1 MTVDNNVLHNLI
13 LETLMAIN
21 IYMVGSILFQFTR
34 RGKKVFLVLSLCKCS
49 LWNVVDMA
57 LLTQKIVPDGRI
69 QVVLN
74 LPILISFLI
83 VIKKFSGLDWLKV
96 FLGSV
101 IQELLSFPPLF
112 LYLCVYRIYTGEW
125 HGLNDMY
132 APLGWYVVIGS
143 ALTLVAI
150 YIYKYFVEIIF
161 GNYAKWELKQK
172 GMYWGFIIVMV
183 LITYGSVWTK
193 DHSFE
198 VSRYI
203 IVVSVISALFL
214 YETLWFWRWR
224 KNQKTEQENK
234 NLRYENSVM
243 KEYYDTL
250 ENQVEVVRKFHHDI
264 NKHMDVLNEM
274 LGKMETPEVKLYSEQ
289 LEEVYQEMK
298 PVIYCS
304 NPIVNAVL
312 VNKAHQCEEKHIKFT
327 IDMMGFET
335 KKMKEIDLVA
345 LLSNL
350 LDNAIEECE
359 RIQDKLDKKI
369 YIHGW
374 RIRNNLFLEV
384 KNTTEKEVIDSSTFK
399 TKKDPKSHGVG
410 MKIIKEIIENYEGI
424 TDIEIENG
432 EIEILIQIPDK

>member
-1 MTVDNNVLHNLI
+1 MTIDNNVLHNLI

-21 IYMVGSILFQFTR
+21 IYMVGSILFQFTG

-49 LWNVVDMA
+49 LWNVLDMA
-57 LLTQKIVPDGRI
+57 LLTQGIVPDGRI

-74 LPILISFLI
+74 LPILIFFLI
-83 VIKKFSGLDWLKV
+83 IIKIFSRLDWLKI

-132 APLGWYVVIGS
+132 APMGWYVGIGV

-150 YIYKYFVEIIF
+150 YIYKYFVEIVF

-172 GMYWGFIIVMV
+172 GMYWGFIIVMI
-183 LITYGSVWTK
+183 LLTYGSVWTK
-193 DHSFE
+193 DHSFV

-203 IVVSVISALFL
+203 IVVSVLSVLFL
-214 YETLWFWRWR
+214 YENLWFWRWR
-224 KNQKTEQENK
+224 KNQKTEQENR

-250 ENQVEVVRKFHHDI
+250 ENQMDVIRKFHHDI

-274 LGKMETPEVKLYSEQ
+274 MDKMNTSELKLYSEQ
-289 LEEVYQEMK
+289 LEEVYQGVK

-312 VNKAHQCEEKHIKFT
+312 VNKMHQCEEKHIKFR
-327 IDMMGFET
+327 IDMMDFES

-359 RIQDKLDKKI
+359 RLVNQSEKRISI
-369 YIHGW
+369 YGW

-384 KNTTEKEVIDSSTFK
+384 RNTTEKEQIDSSTFK
-399 TKKDPKSHGVG
+399 TKKDPRSHGVG
-410 MKIIKEIIENYEGI
+410 MKIIKEIIETYDGVTE
-424 TDIEIENG
+424 IEIENG
-432 EIEILIQIPDK
+432 EIEIFVQIPNK

>member
-1 MTVDNNVLHNLI
+1 MTIDNNVLHNLI

-21 IYMVGSILFQFTR
+21 IYMVGSILFQFTG

-49 LWNVVDMA
+49 LWNVLDMA
-57 LLTQKIVPDGRI
+57 LLTQGIVPDGRI

-74 LPILISFLI
+74 LPILIFFLI
-83 VIKKFSGLDWLKV
+83 IIKIFSRIDWLKI

-132 APLGWYVVIGS
+132 APMGWYVVIGV

-150 YIYKYFVEIIF
+150 YIYKYFVEIVF

-172 GMYWGFIIVMV
+172 GMCWGFIIVMI
-183 LITYGSVWTK
+183 LLTYGSVWTK
-193 DHSFE
+193 DHSFV

-203 IVVSVISALFL
+203 IVVSVLSVLFL

-224 KNQKTEQENK
+224 KNQKTEQENR

-250 ENQVEVVRKFHHDI
+250 ENQMDVIRKFHHDI

-274 LGKMETPEVKLYSEQ
+274 MDKMNTSELKLYSEQ
-289 LEEVYQEMK
+289 LEEVYQGVK

-312 VNKAHQCEEKHIKFT
+312 VNKMHQCEEKHIKFR
-327 IDMMGFET
+327 IDMMDFES

-359 RIQDKLDKKI
+359 RVVNQSEKRISI
-369 YIHGW
+369 YGW

-384 KNTTEKEVIDSSTFK
+384 RNTTEKEQIDSSTFK
-399 TKKDPKSHGVG
+399 TKKDPRSHGVG
-410 MKIIKEIIENYEGI
+410 MKIIKEIIETYDGVTE
-424 TDIEIENG
+424 IEIENG
-432 EIEILIQIPDK
+432 EIEIFVQIPNK

>member
-21 IYMVGSILFQFTR
+21 IYMVGNILFQFTR
-34 RGKKVFLVLSLCKCS
+34 RGKKAFLVLSLCKCS
-49 LWNVVDMA
+49 LWNVLDMA
-57 LLTQKIVPDGRI
+57 LLTQGIVPDGRI

-74 LPILISFLI
+74 LPILIFFLI
-83 VIKKFSGLDWLKV
+83 ILKIFSGYDWLKV

-101 IQELLSFPPLF
+101 IEEFLAFPPLF

-132 APLGWYVVIGS
+132 ASLGWYVIIGV
-143 ALTLVAI
+143 ALTLVGI
-150 YIYKYFVEIIF
+150 WIYKYFVEIVF
-161 GNYAKWELKQK
+161 GNYAKWELKRK
-172 GMYWGFIIVMV
+172 GIYWGFIIVMI

-193 DHSFE
+193 DHSF
-198 VSRYI
+198 VVNRYI
-203 IVVSVISALFL
+203 IVVSVISVLFL

-250 ENQVEVVRKFHHDI
+250 ENQVDVVRKFHHDI

-274 LGKMETPEVKLYSEQ
+274 VDKTETSEFKVYSDQ
-289 LEEVYQEMK
+289 LEELYQDVK
-298 PVIYCS
+298 PVTYCS
-304 NPIVNAVL
+304 NSIVNAVL
-312 VNKAHQCEEKHIKFT
+312 VNKMHQCEEKHIKFM
-327 IDMMGFET
+327 IDMMDFESQ
-335 KKMKEIDLVA
+335 KMKEIDLVA

-359 RIQDKLDKKI
+359 RVQRESEKI
-369 YIHGW
+369 ISIHGW

-384 KNTTEKEVIDSSTFK
+384 KNTTEKKQIDQSTFK
-399 TKKDPKSHGVG
+399 TKKDPRSHGVG
-410 MKIIKEIIENYEGI
+410 MKIIKEIIETYDGMTEI
-424 TDIEIENG
+424 QIENA
-432 EIEILIQIPDK
+432 EIEIFIQIPNK

>member
-1 MTVDNNVLHNLI
+1 MTIDNNVLHNLI

-21 IYMVGSILFQFTR
+21 IYMVGSILFQFTG

-49 LWNVVDMA
+49 LWNVLDMA
-57 LLTQKIVPDGRI
+57 LLTQGIVPDGRI

-74 LPILISFLI
+74 LPILIFFLI
-83 VIKKFSGLDWLKV
+83 IIKIFSRIDWLKI

-132 APLGWYVVIGS
+132 APMGWYVVIGV

-150 YIYKYFVEIIF
+150 YIYKYFVEIVF

-172 GMYWGFIIVMV
+172 GMCWGFIIVMI
-183 LITYGSVWTK
+183 LLTYGSVWTK
-193 DHSFE
+193 DHSFV

-203 IVVSVISALFL
+203 IVVSVLSVLFL

-224 KNQKTEQENK
+224 KNQKTEQENR
-234 NLRYENSVM
+234 NLRYKNSVM

-250 ENQVEVVRKFHHDI
+250 ENQMDVIRKFHHDI

-274 LGKMETPEVKLYSEQ
+274 MDKMNTSELKLYSEQ
-289 LEEVYQEMK
+289 LEEVYQGVK

-312 VNKAHQCEEKHIKFT
+312 VNKMHQCEEKHIKFR
-327 IDMMGFET
+327 IDMMDFES

-359 RIQDKLDKKI
+359 RLVNQSEKRISI
-369 YIHGW
+369 YGW

-384 KNTTEKEVIDSSTFK
+384 RNTTEKEQIDSSTFK
-399 TKKDPKSHGVG
+399 TKKDPRSHGVG
-410 MKIIKEIIENYEGI
+410 MKIIKEIIETYDGVTE
-424 TDIEIENG
+424 IEIENG
-432 EIEILIQIPDK
+432 EIEIFVQIPNK

>member
-1 MTVDNNVLHNLI
+1 
-13 LETLMAIN
+13 
-21 IYMVGSILFQFTR
+21 
-34 RGKKVFLVLSLCKCS
+34 
-49 LWNVVDMA
+49 
-57 LLTQKIVPDGRI
+57 
-69 QVVLN
+69 
-74 LPILISFLI
+74 
-83 VIKKFSGLDWLKV
+83 
-96 FLGSV
+96 
-101 IQELLSFPPLF
+101 
-112 LYLCVYRIYTGEW
+112 
-125 HGLNDMY
+125 
-132 APLGWYVVIGS
+132 
-143 ALTLVAI
+143 
-150 YIYKYFVEIIF
+150 
-161 GNYAKWELKQK
+161 
-172 GMYWGFIIVMV
+172 
-183 LITYGSVWTK
+183 
-193 DHSFE
+193 
-198 VSRYI
+198 
-203 IVVSVISALFL
+203 
-214 YETLWFWRWR
+214 
-224 KNQKTEQENK
+224 
-234 NLRYENSVM
+234 
-243 KEYYDTL
+243 
-250 ENQVEVVRKFHHDI
+250 
-264 NKHMDVLNEM
+264 
-274 LGKMETPEVKLYSEQ
+274 
-289 LEEVYQEMK
+289 MK

-312 VNKAHQCEEKHIKFT
+312 VNKMHQCEEKRIKFT

>member
-1 MTVDNNVLHNLI
+1 MTIDNNVLHNLI

-21 IYMVGSILFQFTR
+21 IYMVGSILFQFTG

-49 LWNVVDMA
+49 LWNVLDMA
-57 LLTQKIVPDGRI
+57 LLTQGIVPDGRI

-74 LPILISFLI
+74 LPILIFFLI
-83 VIKKFSGLDWLKV
+83 IIKIFSRLDWLKI

-132 APLGWYVVIGS
+132 APMGWYVVIGV

-150 YIYKYFVEIIF
+150 YIYKYFVEIVF

-172 GMYWGFIIVMV
+172 GMYWGFIVVMI
-183 LITYGSVWTK
+183 LLTYGSVWTK
-193 DHSFE
+193 DHSFV

-203 IVVSVISALFL
+203 IVVSVLSVLFL

-224 KNQKTEQENK
+224 KNQKTEQENR

-250 ENQVEVVRKFHHDI
+250 ENQMDVIRKFHHDI

-274 LGKMETPEVKLYSEQ
+274 MDKMNTSELKLYSEQ
-289 LEEVYQEMK
+289 LEEVYQGVK

-312 VNKAHQCEEKHIKFT
+312 VNKMHQCEEKHIKFR
-327 IDMMGFET
+327 IDMMDFES

-359 RIQDKLDKKI
+359 RLVNQSEKRISI
-369 YIHGW
+369 YGW

-384 KNTTEKEVIDSSTFK
+384 RNTTEKEQIDSSTFK
-399 TKKDPKSHGVG
+399 TKKDPRSHGVG
-410 MKIIKEIIENYEGI
+410 MKIIKEIIETYDGVTE
-424 TDIEIENG
+424 IEIENG
-432 EIEILIQIPDK
+432 EIEIFVQIPNK

>member
-1 MTVDNNVLHNLI
+1 
-13 LETLMAIN
+13 
-21 IYMVGSILFQFTR
+21 
-34 RGKKVFLVLSLCKCS
+34 
-49 LWNVVDMA
+49 MA
-57 LLTQKIVPDGRI
+57 LLTQGIVPDGRI

-74 LPILISFLI
+74 LPILIFFLI
-83 VIKKFSGLDWLKV
+83 IIKIFSRIDWLKI

-132 APLGWYVVIGS
+132 APMGWYVVIGV

-150 YIYKYFVEIIF
+150 YIYKYFVEIVF
-161 GNYAKWELKQK
+161 GNYVKWELKQK
-172 GMYWGFIIVMV
+172 GMCWGFIIVMI
-183 LITYGSVWTK
+183 LLTYGSVWTK
-193 DHSFE
+193 DHSFV

-203 IVVSVISALFL
+203 IVVSVLSVLFL

-224 KNQKTEQENK
+224 KNQKTEQENR

-250 ENQVEVVRKFHHDI
+250 ENQMDVIRKFHHDI

-274 LGKMETPEVKLYSEQ
+274 MDKMNTSELKLYSEQ
-289 LEEVYQEMK
+289 LEEVYQGVK

-312 VNKAHQCEEKHIKFT
+312 VNKMHQCEEKHIKFR
-327 IDMMGFET
+327 IDMMDFES

-359 RIQDKLDKKI
+359 RVVNQSEKRISI
-369 YIHGW
+369 YGW

-384 KNTTEKEVIDSSTFK
+384 RNTTEKEQIDSSTFK
-399 TKKDPKSHGVG
+399 TKKDPRSHGVG
-410 MKIIKEIIENYEGI
+410 MKIIKEIIETYDGVTE
-424 TDIEIENG
+424 IEIENG
-432 EIEILIQIPDK
+432 EIEIFVQIPNK

>member
-1 MTVDNNVLHNLI
+1 MTIDNNVLHNLI

-21 IYMVGSILFQFTR
+21 IYMVGSILFQFTG

-49 LWNVVDMA
+49 LWNVLDMA
-57 LLTQKIVPDGRI
+57 LLTQGIVPDGRI

-74 LPILISFLI
+74 LPILIFFLI
-83 VIKKFSGLDWLKV
+83 IIKIFSRIDWLKI

-132 APLGWYVVIGS
+132 APMGWYVVIGV

-150 YIYKYFVEIIF
+150 YIYKYFVEIVF

-172 GMYWGFIIVMV
+172 GMYWGFIIVMI
-183 LITYGSVWTK
+183 LLTYGSVWTK
-193 DHSFE
+193 DHSFV

-203 IVVSVISALFL
+203 IVVSVLSVLFL

-224 KNQKTEQENK
+224 KNQKTEQENR

-250 ENQVEVVRKFHHDI
+250 ENQMDVIRKFHHDI

-274 LGKMETPEVKLYSEQ
+274 MDKMNTSELKLYSEQ
-289 LEEVYQEMK
+289 LEEVYQGVK

-312 VNKAHQCEEKHIKFT
+312 VNKMHQCEEKHIKFR
-327 IDMMGFET
+327 IDMMDFES

-359 RIQDKLDKKI
+359 RLVNQSEKRISI
-369 YIHGW
+369 YGW

-384 KNTTEKEVIDSSTFK
+384 RNTTEKEQIDSSTLK
-399 TKKDPKSHGVG
+399 TKKDPRSHGVG
-410 MKIIKEIIENYEGI
+410 MKIIKEIIETYDGVTE
-424 TDIEIENG
+424 IEIENG
-432 EIEILIQIPDK
+432 EIEIFVQIPNK